1 MAPVDIPPVE
11 TKSII
16 TEVENKWSGI
26 RNAPKISQMYIYIC
40 INISILTSN
49 LLRFFFTGVL
59 ST

>member
-26 RNAPKISQMYIYIC
+26 RNAPKISQMYIYIY
-40 INISILTSN
+40 
-49 LLRFFFTGVL
+49 V
-59 ST
+59 